1 MNKTLRHHSHNKKNT
16 LRRKMNSKS
25 NIKSN
30 TKQKT
35 LRKIIQKNK
44 TFKSKSKPNNILK
57 SKSNNILKS
66 NPIKIKKKKKKKNKN
81 IKKNNVFRKELFPK
95 YNMYGGHKMNSTNF
109 IQYHRLSI

>member
-16 LRRKMNSKS
+16 FRRKMNSKS

-30 TKQKT
+30 IKQKT
-35 LRKIIQKNK
+35 LRKMIQKNK
-44 TFKSKSKPNNILK
+44 TFKSKSKSNNILK

-66 NPIKIKKKKKKKNKN
+66 NPIKIKNKKKNKN
-81 IKKNNVFRKELFPK
+81 IKKNNVFRNELFPK